1 MEIVFI
7 LAGIAVALLLAELL
21 LPTGGALAFIGAL
34 GFVVAGV
41 IALESGEDHSEALGA
56 GLITAG
62 LISAV
67 SFYLVGRKVL
77 AAHREAPVGTGGEEL
92 IGEEVEVRSSLRPIG
107 QVWSGGAL
115 WKARAEGDAQ
125 IDAGNRVRVKSVDG
139 LTLVVEPLTKAE
151 TGEQGG
157 S

>member
-1 MEIVFI
+1 MEIVYV
-7 LAGIAVALLLAELL
+7 LAGIAVALLLVELL
-21 LPTGGALAFIGAL
+21 VPTGGALAFLGAI

-41 IALESGEDHSEALGA
+41 LALESGEDHSEAVGA

-67 SFYLVGRKVL
+67 SFYLIGRKVL
-77 AAHREAPVGTGGEEL
+77 DAHREPPLGGADEL
-92 IGEEVEVRSSLRPIG
+92 IGEEVEVRSSLRPVG

-139 LTLVVEPLTKAE
+139 LTLVVEPVKNTE
-151 TGEQGG
+151 TSEQGG